1 MVSTVKA
8 QSRLRPVI
16 HQASGTGLVLLVPG
30 KRGPQGEP
38 NPPFFQAGLQQ
49 GRLENEEAKD
59 YRKTEG
65 NSIKDPDVFPPASKD
80 LQSRCKSLCKFPPT
94 GF

>member
-8 QSRLRPVI
+8 QSRLRPAI
-16 HQASGTGLVLLVPG
+16 HQASGTGLVLLVERG
-30 KRGPQGEP
+30 GPQGEP

-49 GRLENEEAKD
+49 GRLKDEEAKD
-59 YRKTEG
+59 YRKTED

-80 LQSRCKSLCKFPPT
+80 LQSRCKSLCKFPPAR
-94 GF
+94 F